1 MRGVSGAVATAAVV
15 VVAASTLL
23 GGAAMADGRGSGHD
37 GGNGNNGNNSNN
49 GNNIRFDQSLVGLP
63 AHQMIAIEGVPA
75 AGAPWMV
82 DGGSEATIKSH
93 SRLDVRVRGLL
104 ITGTGTAADGTTGPV
119 KQVVA
124 TLACANG
131 DTATTAAVPLSAQGN
146 ARIRDHIKIPADCLA
161 PVVLVRISGIAA
173 ADPWIAATGL

>member
-15 VVAASTLL
+15 VVAASTFL
-23 GGAAMADGRGSGHD
+23 GGAAMADGGGSGHG
-37 GGNGNNGNNSNN
+37 GGNGNHGNNDNN
-49 GNNIRFDQSLVGLP
+49 MRFDQSLVGLP
-63 AHQMIAIEGVPA
+63 AHQMIAIDGVPA
-75 AGAPWMV
+75 AGAPWTV
-82 DGGSEATIKSH
+82 DRGSEARIKSH

-104 ITGTGTAADGTTGPV
+104 ITGTGTAVDGTTGPV

-124 TLACANG
+124 SLACANG
-131 DTATTAAVPLSAQGN
+131 DMATTAAAPLSADGN

>member
-1 MRGVSGAVATAAVV
+1 MPAVGSSIAAVA
-15 VVAASTLL
+15 VAATSIFGTVAMDHGHGH
-23 GGAAMADGRGSGHD
+23 GGNHDGRD
-37 GGNGNNGNNSNN
+37 GNNNA
-49 GNNIRFDQSLVGLP
+49 RFDQTLVGLP
-63 AHQMIAIEGVPA
+63 ANQMITIDGVPA
-75 AGAPWMV
+75 AGAPWNV
-82 DGGSEATIKSH
+82 DRGSEAKLKSH

-124 TLACANG
+124 SLACANG
-131 DTATTAAVPLSAQGN
+131 DVATTAAAPLSANGN
-146 ARIRDHIKIPADCLA
+146 ARIRDHVKVPADCLA